1 MNICINPF
9 TLYGFLTIISMIG
22 ICAILYK
29 LCNIYNKKYT
39 IDSNSYLY
47 NSDSDSDSENE
58 CNNTDFSDDEH
69 YD

>member
-9 TLYGFLTIISMIG
+9 TLYGFLTILSIIG
-22 ICAILYK
+22 LCAFVYK
-29 LCNIYNKKYT
+29 LCNICNKKYT
-39 IDSNSYLY
+39 LDSNLYLY
-47 NSDSDSDSENE
+47 DSDSDSENE